1 MTVSA
6 EKLSATYGKGDKRM
20 SRIGKKPIAIPEKVI
35 VEIAAGKVCV
45 KGPLG
50 ELNWDYPDKM
60 KVAADG
66 GTISVERSGD
76 SKVERALHGLTRS
89 ILHNMVVGVSQ
100 GYRKVLEI
108 FGVGYK
114 AQVAGDRIVFALGYS
129 HQIEFLLPPNVK
141 ASVDQ
146 KQVQITLTSIDK
158 QQIGQ
163 VAASLKSLRLPD
175 AYKGKG
181 IRYAGERLKL
191 KAGKAGKK

>member
-1 MTVSA
+1 
-6 EKLSATYGKGDKRM
+6 M
-20 SRIGKKPIAIPEKVI
+20 SRIGKKPIAIPEKVAVKI
-35 VEIAAGKVCV
+35 TDGNMLV

-50 ELNWDYPDKM
+50 ELSWDYPDTM
-60 KVAADG
+60 KVTEDAG
-66 GTISVERSGD
+66 VISVERSGD
-76 SKVERALHGLTRS
+76 SKAERALHGLTRS
-89 ILHNMVVGVSQ
+89 IIYNMVVGVSQ

-114 AQVAGDRIVFALGYS
+114 AQVTGNKIVLALGYS
-129 HQIEFLLPPNVK
+129 HQIEFLLPPNVN

-158 QQIGQ
+158 QQLGQ

-191 KAGKAGKK
+191 KVGKAGKK

>member
-1 MTVSA
+1 MVSA

-20 SRIGKKPIAIPEKVI
+20 SRIGKKPIAIPEKVS
-35 VEIAAGKVCV
+35 VDLAAGKILV

-60 KVAADG
+60 KVVADG

-76 SKVERALHGLTRS
+76 SKLERALHGLTRS
-89 ILHNMVVGVSQ
+89 IIQNMVVGVSQ

-163 VAASLKSLRLPD
+163 VAASIKSLRLPD